1 MEHLS
6 AIPVAP
12 GRPMQWHRRVLAL
25 AFPIVLAN
33 LTQPLLSAV
42 DTAVAGHLPGPEY
55 LGGVALGGVFFNFVF
70 WGFGFLRMG
79 TTGLVAQAHGAGD
92 ARGLRAN
99 VARALLL
106 ALGIGLAL
114 LVLQGPAIRFTLA
127 LLGASDAVTRM
138 AGSYCH
144 ARIWSAPFALANY
157 VVLGTLLGRQQV
169 RLALLLQVFI
179 NLVNMAAVLGLVLG
193 AGLGV
198 GGIGAATAVA
208 DILGFALGMALLRL
222 LSRDGM
228 RGLPPMTRAELL
240 ARDAW
245 RRLMGLNAD
254 IFLRTACLLAA
265 FGWFAHAGAQ
275 QGDVILAANALLLN
289 FLTFMAYGLDGFAH
303 AAEALVGAALGA
315 RDGRALRSAIRVS
328 TLWSVLGAALFSLV
342 YAVAGGTIIGWLTD
356 QPAVREAARHALVWA
371 ALLPVV
377 SVWGFQ
383 FDGVFIG
390 ATRTREL
397 LLTMAF
403 SALVFGLLA
412 VALLP
417 RWGNPGL
424 WFAML
429 AFMALRG
436 MTLGMLL
443 PRVLNAA
450 PAASPQAA

>member
-1 MEHLS
+1 MSAMEYSS
-6 AIPVAP
+6 AIPAAS
-12 GRPMQWHRRVLAL
+12 GRPAQWHRHRRVLAL

-42 DTAVAGHLPGPEY
+42 DTAVAGHLPGPAY

-70 WGFGFLRMG
+70 WGFG
-79 TTGLVAQAHGAGD
+79 
-92 ARGLRAN
+92 
-99 VARALLL
+99 
-106 ALGIGLAL
+106 
-114 LVLQGPAIRFTLA
+114 
-127 LLGASDAVTRM
+127 
-138 AGSYCH
+138 
-144 ARIWSAPFALANY
+144 
-157 VVLGTLLGRQQV
+157 
-169 RLALLLQVFI
+169 
-179 NLVNMAAVLGLVLG
+179 
-193 AGLGV
+193 
-198 GGIGAATAVA
+198 
-208 DILGFALGMALLRL
+208 
-222 LSRDGM
+222 
-228 RGLPPMTRAELL
+228 
-240 ARDAW
+240 
-245 RRLMGLNAD
+245 
-254 IFLRTACLLAA
+254 FLRTACLLAA

-342 YAVAGGTIIGWLTD
+342 YAVAGGAIVGWLTD
-356 QPAVREAARHALVWA
+356 QPAVREAARHDLVWA

-403 SALVFGLLA
+403 SAIAFWLLA
-412 VALLP
+412 VALQP

-436 MTLGMLL
+436 MTLGLLL
-443 PRVLNAA
+443 PRVLHAVPPRAA
-450 PAASPQAA
+450 

>member
-1 MEHLS
+1 MAHS
-6 AIPVAP
+6 PAIPVAP
-12 GRPMQWHRRVLAL
+12 DRPAQWHRRVLAL
-25 AFPIVLAN
+25 ALPIVLAN

-92 ARGLRAN
+92 ARALRAN

-114 LVLQGPAIRFTLA
+114 LVLQVPAIRLTLA
-127 LLGASDAVTRM
+127 LLGASEAVTRM
-138 AGSYCH
+138 AEVYCH

-193 AGLGV
+193 AGMGV
-198 GGIGAATAVA
+198 GGIGAATALA
-208 DILGFALGMALLRL
+208 DILGFALGMALLGL
-222 LSRDGM
+222 LRRDGM

-254 IFLRTACLLAA
+254 IFLRTACLLAV
-265 FGWFAHAGAQ
+265 FGWFAHAGAR

-315 RDGRALRSAIRVS
+315 M
-328 TLWSVLGAALFSLV
+328 LFSLA
-342 YAVAGGTIIGWLTD
+342 YALAGAAIVGWLTD
-356 QPAVREAARHALVWA
+356 QPAVRAAARHDLVWA

-403 SALVFGLLA
+403 SAVAFWLLA
-412 VALLP
+412 VALQP
-417 RWGNPGL
+417 RWGNAGL

-436 MTLGMLL
+436 MTLGLLL
-443 PRVLNAA
+443 PRVLHAA
-450 PAASPQAA
+450 PPQAA